1 MTWWVAW
8 QVMGSSN
15 RLTDTLFDPHDPVF
29 AIVDT
34 ETTGMSKTA
43 RIVELGV
50 VILNAEFEEVHPD

>member
-1 MTWWVAW
+1 
-8 QVMGSSN
+8 MGSSN